1 MHKTFAVVVGLWA
14 SGVMLAQTP
23 APDVPPVEYYFGA
36 AASGVFNQP
45 KLLHLS
51 GPNLASNF
59 SERASGRDGFEAA
72 VVKNLGP
79 HWGLK
84 ADVSYLL
91 RDSSGN
97 GTFNGIAQPFEVRSR
112 ALNLL
117 FGPEWKWRSRSRF
130 TPYVHTLVGVSVVRA
145 HFTSS
150 GAGVSVADADTRAG
164 ATLAVGGGLDSRVIG
179 RLSLRTGADYMPAF
193 LGSQLPGGP
202 RVQQQLRLTIGVK
215 FH

>member
-1 MHKTFAVVVGLWA
+1 MHKTFAVVVGLWT
-14 SGVMLAQTP
+14 SGVLWGQPP
-23 APDVPPVEYYFGA
+23 APDAPPVEYYFGA
-36 AASGVFNQP
+36 AASGTFNQP

-59 SERASGRDGFEAA
+59 SGRSSGRDGFEAA
-72 VVKNLGP
+72 VVKNLGR

-97 GTFNGIAQPFEVRSR
+97 GTFNGSVQPFEVRSR
-112 ALNLL
+112 AVNLL

-130 TPYVHTLVGVSVVRA
+130 TPYVHTLAGVAVVRA

-150 GAGVSVADADTRAG
+150 GAALSVADADTRAG

-193 LGSQLPGGP
+193 LSSQLPGGP